1 MNTAAQCASAFAVDD
16 TDMENAE
23 LLTLA
28 QVIHQ
33 QISDFT
39 RLKGVEIQFV
49 RDLYPNWIAF
59 HHEGRTEL
67 AISSQSAS
75 ISFGP
80 WEGLRAL
87 ENQ

>member
-1 MNTAAQCASAFAVDD
+1 MNTAAQCASAFAMDD
-16 TDMENAE
+16 ADMENAE

-49 RDLYPNWIAF
+49 RDFDPNWLVF
-59 HHEGRTEL
+59 HHEDRTDL
-67 AISSQSAS
+67 AISSHSAS
-75 ISFGP
+75 ISFGR